1 MSRSKLGLLGLCV
14 MALSLMAFAAD
25 SASAAEWLI
34 LNSGGAVK
42 TAKELN
48 ASLVSEIEFGTV
60 GALLTHLAGLSIGI
74 LCKHA
79 TLENA
84 KLVGGG
90 GVSSIFQKATFASC
104 TVVEE
109 PKGTSLAG
117 CTVKSNG
124 AETGFVSSKE
134 GKGQLQS
141 NGEILI
147 ESNTIAEELK
157 KIVGVLAELKFGGP
171 ECPLAVLGTTPVKG
185 VLWIKD
191 CEGKVETHLV
201 KHLII
206 ESTAHGHT
214 LWLGADTAEHL
225 ETSVDGSALVFLSGE
240 HAGMEWGAT
249 LP

>member
-14 MALSLMAFAAD
+14 IALSLMAFSVS

-34 LNSGGAVK
+34 LTKGGIVK

-48 ASLVSEIEFGTV
+48 VSFVGEVEPKTDISLLFHAFGI
-60 GALLTHLAGLSIGI
+60 HISI
-74 LCKHA
+74 LCT
-79 TLENA
+79 TLTFKNA

-90 GVSSIFQKATFASC
+90 GISSGLKVTYSGC

-109 PKGTSLAG
+109 SSGETFAG
-117 CTVKSNG
+117 CTVSNPG
-124 AETGFVSSKE
+124 GTTGTIEGIE

-147 ESNTIAEELK
+147 ESNKTVTEGTK
-157 KIVGVLAELKFGGP
+157 TVGVLAELKFGGS
-171 ECPLAVLGTTPVKG
+171 ECPLTSLGTTPIKG

-191 CEGKVETHLV
+191 CEGKLTTHLV
-201 KHLII
+201 KHLIL
-206 ESTAHGHT
+206 ESTSHGHT
-214 LWLGADTAEHL
+214 WWFGSNTTEHL
-225 ETSVDGSALVFLSGE
+225 ETAIIGSELAFLAGE
-240 HAGMEWGAT
+240 HEGLSWGAT